1 MKPQEETVLKIIYQT
16 IDRPGPFEKRVIL
29 FTDIPE
35 QQQISI
41 AVKGKVNEAP
51 VAKIKVEPRK
61 LQLDTVDWDSVSPLC
76 YRITNEGS
84 EPLVISKIHRVED
97 GAVYFDGKKDG
108 NLVIKPKEIKV
119 LDLGFKPTGKGRFTQ
134 VIFFETNARNARN
147 GRYAIMIMGEA
158 AGK

>member
-41 AVKGKVNEAP
+41 VVKGKVNEAP

-61 LQLDTVDWDSVSPLC
+61 LQLDTVDLDSVSPLC

-119 LDLGFKPTGKGRFTQ
+119 LDLGFKPAEKGRFTQ